1 MKCMQTLIPN
11 DGPYTVTLD
20 DDPTVAHLI
29 QQILSMKT
37 VAYTN
42 LTDLKAN
49 VEELKP
55 IAVFVDIHLENGDCG
70 LDYIP
75 DLKARWPLSPIIVMT
90 SDHDESMVSNALAL
104 GADDFILK
112 PIRHG
117 ELLARF
123 LARKA
128 EIELRNSQTILT
140 FGDMSL
146 NIRYKSLSGPK
157 GSVFISPME
166 VEILCLLIRTKGA
179 LVDKNTLKGRVW
191 GSISVG
197 ENALDRKLFDVRKAI
212 RAVSEMV
219 ELRSRYRHGVELVC
233 KPNSHAEMIRPMRQE
248 MTSQSAM
255 L

>member
-1 MKCMQTLIPN
+1 MPTLIPP
-11 DGPYTVTLD
+11 DGPYTITLD
-20 DDPTVAHLI
+20 DDPVVSQLV
-29 QQILSMKT
+29 QQFLGMKT
-37 VAYTN
+37 VAFSN
-42 LTDLKAN
+42 LTDLKTHLDD
-49 VEELKP
+49 LKP
-55 IAVFVDIHLENGDCG
+55 ISVFVDIHLANGDCG

-90 SDHDESMVSNALAL
+90 ADHAECLVSNALAL

-117 ELLARF
+117 ELTARF

-128 EIELRNSQTILT
+128 EIELRNSQTILN
-140 FGDMSL
+140 FGDISL

-157 GSVFISPME
+157 GNCFISPME

-212 RAVSEMV
+212 RSVSEVV

-233 KPNSHAEMIRPMRQE
+233 KPAPRDNVMSPNLIDIHHSTPF
-248 MTSQSAM
+248 

>member
-1 MKCMQTLIPN
+1 MQSLIPV
-11 DGPYTVTLD
+11 DVPYTITLD
-20 DDPTVAHLI
+20 DDPVVPQLI
-29 QQILSMKT
+29 QQILGVKT
-37 VAYTN
+37 VSFSN
-42 LTDLKAN
+42 LKGLK
-49 VEELKP
+49 EKLDELKP
-55 IAVFVDIHLENGDCG
+55 IGVFVDIHLADGDCG

-117 ELLARF
+117 ELIARF

-128 EIELRNSQTILT
+128 EIELRNSQTILN
-140 FGDMSL
+140 FGDMAL

-157 GSVFISPME
+157 GNCFISPME

-212 RAVSEMV
+212 RSVSEMV

-233 KPNSHAEMIRPMRQE
+233 KPTPIGEMMRPPTRSE
-248 MTSQSAM
+248 LSGPSAV